1 MKPQETKF
9 EFVYNEIKQC
19 ILDGQIPH
27 GNALP
32 SSRMYCEQFHVSRY
46 TINRVF
52 EALRAEGLVDIQP
65 RLAPIVV
72 SKKDTCSSS
81 NIVLEILK
89 QKESILQVYQT
100 FALILPSLM
109 VFALQGCDVEIM
121 PHYKQAMKAL
131 RLGYAS
137 GGWSSPSKL
146 GYVILS
152 ETNHLLEWGHHF
164 AYYPSKRHT
173 LSHLNK
179 KAITALRQL
188 CEGNASSFADGMAD
202 CYRYILICMK
212 KIPMNYSL
220 KTFPPRR

>member
-1 MKPQETKF
+1 M
-9 EFVYNEIKQC
+9 
-19 ILDGQIPH
+19 
-27 GNALP
+27 
-32 SSRMYCEQFHVSRY
+32 
-46 TINRVF
+46 
-52 EALRAEGLVDIQP
+52 
-65 RLAPIVV
+65 
-72 SKKDTCSSS
+72 
-81 NIVLEILK
+81 
-89 QKESILQVYQT
+89 
-100 FALILPSLM
+100 
-109 VFALQGCDVEIM
+109 EIM

-131 RLGYAS
+131 RLGDAS
-137 GGWSSPSKL
+137 GEWSSPSKL

-188 CEGNASSFADGMAD
+188 YEGNASSFADGMAD